1 MNIEDT
7 CHRFFCAERTLVWG
21 YRSDCVGSGIEGKQ
35 RVGFDR
41 AIGCS
46 RPKTDTSFLQES

>member
-21 YRSDCVGSGIEGKQ
+21 DRSDCVGSGIEGEQ
-35 RVGFDR
+35 TVGFDR
-41 AIGCS
+41 AIG
-46 RPKTDTSFLQES
+46 